1 MNVMQSEKKVAFVT
15 GGASG
20 IGAAIAKTLAGS
32 GVSVAVADMNDRG
45 QAVADEIKADG
56 GESIFVRTDV
66 SRGASV
72 AQAISITHT
81 QFGGPDILVNC
92 AGIFPRAT
100 LIDTDE
106 ELWDRVMDVN
116 LKGTYLCCKAAVP
129 YMIERGGGAI
139 VNIGSTHATTG
150 ASNLFAYSVSKGG
163 VLTLTRNLAKGLAA
177 NRIRVNCVNP
187 GWVASEGEIALREA
201 SGLSLEWLIERGSQ
215 MPSGRLQ
222 TGEDI
227 AAAVSFLVS
236 EQAEQISGQIFSV
249 DGGASV
255 H

>member
-1 MNVMQSEKKVAFVT
+1 MKASHSSIKAAVVT

-20 IGAAIAKTLAGS
+20 IGAAIAKIVAGS
-32 GVSVAVADMNDRG
+32 GVAVAVADRSDKG
-45 QAVADEIKADG
+45 QAVAEEIKAGG
-56 GESIFVRTDV
+56 GEAFYVPVDV
-66 SRGASV
+66 ASEASV
-72 AQAISITHT
+72 AQAMSATHHKY
-81 QFGGPDILVNC
+81 GGPDILINC
-92 AGIFPRAT
+92 AGIFPRGT
-100 LIDTDE
+100 LADTDV
-106 ELWDRVMDVN
+106 ELWDRVMDIN

-139 VNIGSTHATTG
+139 VNIGSTHASVG
-150 ASNLFAYSVSKGG
+150 ASNLFAYSISKGA
-163 VLTLTRNLAKGLAA
+163 VVTLTRNLAKSLAA
-177 NRIRVNCVNP
+177 DRIRVNCVHP

-201 SGLSLEWLIERGSQ
+201 SGHSLEWLIEQGSH

-236 EQAEQISGQIFSV
+236 DQAAQISGQILTV

-255 H
+255 R